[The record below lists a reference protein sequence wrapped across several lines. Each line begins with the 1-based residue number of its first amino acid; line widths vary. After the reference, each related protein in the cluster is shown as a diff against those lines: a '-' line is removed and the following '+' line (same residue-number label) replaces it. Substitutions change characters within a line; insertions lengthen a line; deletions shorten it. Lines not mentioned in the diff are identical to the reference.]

1 MNRFI
6 NYYKKIFSQEYMDR
20 TISGGIKSQ
29 LTLLLVTIA
38 TVLAIFFI
46 IVMFFSIQ
54 LYGHEEWGERLW
66 VVYNNFVDPGNQ
78 MNETAWSSR
87 LLLGIVSFS
96 GSILLGGVLISTIS
110 NIIERRVDVVNT
122 GRMTY
127 RNITQHY
134 VLIGFN
140 ELSINMIRE
149 LYNECSSARILLMSG
164 IEAATV
170 RHRIQSA
177 LPIEIERQVLVYF
190 GNIESIEELQR
201 LNIASASEV
210 YVLGDEERCGRDAKN
225 IAIVHLVSALRGKCP
240 DGKVMPVYVQFD
252 SIPSYSNIQKMN
264 LPPEVFC
271 IEGKPNIFFRP
282 FNLHENLARQLWSL
296 YAADSERYYDPLDYR
311 PISITQQP
319 DGSWNATSQDYVH
332 LVIVGFNRM
341 GRSLLLE
348 ALRICHYANYD
359 DCLPTDERIRTRI
372 TLVDREMES
381 QKDYFKAQF
390 PYIESQ
396 IDDIEVEYCHDD
408 ICSTAMRTRLQQWAQ
423 NKHCMLTVAICVHD
437 PDLSLSLGLNLPHEV
452 YQHQC
457 RVLIRQDFNND
468 LSSIVDDEQGRYR
481 YVKVFGM
488 VDRGMKKNILQDKLA
503 LYVNYLY
510 DCCYTDESL
519 KQKEVLKKM
528 YESYGNHSADFIL
541 MNHQAQYLW
550 NKLSEPLRWANR
562 YQLDAYS
569 VFCRTLGYGIKRS
582 ERSPARIS
590 ESMFNENLPSQVLC
604 LLVRM
609 EKYRWNAERTVA
621 GWRRAEVKDKVF
633 LQHPLIMPFNEL
645 LQKYPEEVEKDAD
658 VILNLPYVLALGGYE
673 LYKLADQ

>member
-1 MNRFI
+1 M
-6 NYYKKIFSQEYMDR
+6 
-20 TISGGIKSQ
+20 
-29 LTLLLVTIA
+29 
-38 TVLAIFFI
+38 
-46 IVMFFSIQ
+46 
-54 LYGHEEWGERLW
+54 
-66 VVYNNFVDPGNQ
+66 YNNFVDPGNQ
-78 MNETAWSSR
+78 IEETAWPNRILVGLIS
-87 LLLGIVSFS
+87 IS
-96 GSILLGGVLISTIS
+96 GSVLLGGVLISTIS
-110 NIIERRVDVVNT
+110 NIIERRVGVVYT

-127 RNITQHY
+127 RNIKNHY

-149 LYNECSSARILLMSG
+149 LYDECPSARILLMSG

-201 LNIASASEV
+201 LNIESAIEV
-210 YVLGDEERCGRDAKN
+210 YVLGDEERYGRDAKN
-225 IAIVHLVSALRGKCP
+225 IAIVHLVSALRGKCS
-240 DGKVMPVYVQFD
+240 DGKMMPVYVQFD

-296 YAADSERYYDPLDYR
+296 YAADCERRYDPLDYR

-319 DGSWNATSQDYVH
+319 DGSWSATSQDYVH
-332 LVIVGFNRM
+332 LVIVGFNRV

-359 DCLPTDERIRTRI
+359 DRLPADERIRTRI
-372 TLVDREMES
+372 TLVDREMEA
-381 QKDYFKAQF
+381 QEDYFKAQF
-390 PYIESQ
+390 PYIENQ

-452 YQHQC
+452 YQYQC
-457 RVLIRQDFNND
+457 RVLIRQEFNND
-468 LSSIVDDEQGRYR
+468 LSSMVDDEKGRYR

-488 VDRGMKKNILQDKLA
+488 VDRGIKKNILQDKLA

-510 DCCYTDESL
+510 DCCYADESL
-519 KQKEVLKKM
+519 KQK
-528 YESYGNHSADFIL
+528 
-541 MNHQAQYLW
+541 
-550 NKLSEPLRWANR
+550 R
-562 YQLDAYS
+562 Y
-569 VFCRTLGYGIKRS
+569 
-582 ERSPARIS
+582 
-590 ESMFNENLPSQVLC
+590 
-604 LLVRM
+604 
-609 EKYRWNAERTVA
+609 
-621 GWRRAEVKDKVF
+621 
-633 LQHPLIMPFNEL
+633 
-645 LQKYPEEVEKDAD
+645 
-658 VILNLPYVLALGGYE
+658 
-673 LYKLADQ
+673 

>member
-96 GSILLGGVLISTIS
+96 GSILLGGVLISTTS

-225 IAIVHLVSALRGKCP
+225 IAIVHLVSE
-240 DGKVMPVYVQFD
+240 M
-252 SIPSYSNIQKMN
+252 
-264 LPPEVFC
+264 C
-271 IEGKPNIFFRP
+271 IRD
-282 FNLHENLARQLWSL
+282 R
-296 YAADSERYYDPLDYR
+296 
-311 PISITQQP
+311 
-319 DGSWNATSQDYVH
+319 V
-332 LVIVGFNRM
+332 
-341 GRSLLLE
+341 
-348 ALRICHYANYD
+348 ICHLD
-359 DCLPTDERIRTRI
+359 SKST
-372 TLVDREMES
+372 M
-381 QKDYFKAQF
+381 
-390 PYIESQ
+390 Q
-396 IDDIEVEYCHDD
+396 IDITINKGRGYVPADENREYCTDVNVIPVSYTHLDVYKRQTVH
-408 ICSTAMRTRLQQWAQ
+408 IMETR
-423 NKHCMLTVAICVHD
+423 
-437 PDLSLSLGLNLPHEV
+437 PLS
-452 YQHQC
+452 
-457 RVLIRQDFNND
+457 
-468 LSSIVDDEQGRYR
+468 
-481 YVKVFGM
+481 KT
-488 VDRGMKKNILQDKLA
+488 K
-503 LYVNYLY
+503 
-510 DCCYTDESL
+510 
-519 KQKEVLKKM
+519 
-528 YESYGNHSADFIL
+528 
-541 MNHQAQYLW
+541 
-550 NKLSEPLRWANR
+550 RWR
-562 YQLDAYS
+562 L
-569 VFCRTLGYGIKRS
+569 VEII
-582 ERSPARIS
+582 ERA
-590 ESMFNENLPSQVLC
+590 
-604 LLVRM
+604 
-609 EKYRWNAERTVA
+609 K
-621 GWRRAEVKDKVF
+621 
-633 LQHPLIMPFNEL
+633 
-645 LQKYPEEVEKDAD
+645 
-658 VILNLPYVLALGGYE
+658 
-673 LYKLADQ
+673 

>member
-96 GSILLGGVLISTIS
+96 GSILLGGVLISTTS

-210 YVLGDEERCGRDAKN
+210 YVLGDEERCGRDAK
-225 IAIVHLVSALRGKCP
+225 I
-240 DGKVMPVYVQFD
+240 
-252 SIPSYSNIQKMN
+252 
-264 LPPEVFC
+264 
-271 IEGKPNIFFRP
+271 
-282 FNLHENLARQLWSL
+282 
-296 YAADSERYYDPLDYR
+296 
-311 PISITQQP
+311 
-319 DGSWNATSQDYVH
+319 
-332 LVIVGFNRM
+332 
-341 GRSLLLE
+341 
-348 ALRICHYANYD
+348 
-359 DCLPTDERIRTRI
+359 
-372 TLVDREMES
+372 
-381 QKDYFKAQF
+381 
-390 PYIESQ
+390 
-396 IDDIEVEYCHDD
+396 
-408 ICSTAMRTRLQQWAQ
+408 
-423 NKHCMLTVAICVHD
+423 
-437 PDLSLSLGLNLPHEV
+437 
-452 YQHQC
+452 
-457 RVLIRQDFNND
+457 
-468 LSSIVDDEQGRYR
+468 
-481 YVKVFGM
+481 
-488 VDRGMKKNILQDKLA
+488 
-503 LYVNYLY
+503 
-510 DCCYTDESL
+510 
-519 KQKEVLKKM
+519 
-528 YESYGNHSADFIL
+528 
-541 MNHQAQYLW
+541 
-550 NKLSEPLRWANR
+550 
-562 YQLDAYS
+562 
-569 VFCRTLGYGIKRS
+569 
-582 ERSPARIS
+582 
-590 ESMFNENLPSQVLC
+590 
-604 LLVRM
+604 
-609 EKYRWNAERTVA
+609 
-621 GWRRAEVKDKVF
+621 
-633 LQHPLIMPFNEL
+633 
-645 LQKYPEEVEKDAD
+645 
-658 VILNLPYVLALGGYE
+658 
-673 LYKLADQ
+673 